1 VRGQSAPE
9 PPARIKAAQWE
20 RTRIA
25 AVLAVLLR
33 GIVAAWLKAVKRS
46 PRVKTNMW
54 RVVAIL
60 ALSLSGC
67 VSNRSIS
74 QPMDFWEGLFIGYLI
89 TVLWLVFIYWLVSKS
104 LPSAG

>member
-9 PPARIKAAQWE
+9 PRARIKPAQWE

-25 AVLAVLLR
+25 AALAVLLR
-33 GIVAAWLKAVKRS
+33 GIVAAWLKAVRQS

-67 VSNRSIS
+67 VSTKPLDQAFGAGQGRQIIKSEIAFLLSGQVSAEPAS
-74 QPMDFWEGLFIGYLI
+74 QR
-89 TVLWLVFIYWLVSKS
+89 
-104 LPSAG
+104 

>member
-20 RTRIA
+20 RTKIA

-33 GIVAAWLKAVKRS
+33 GIVAAWLKAMRRS

-67 VSNRSIS
+67 VSTKPLDQAFGAGQGRQIIKSEIAFFLSGQVGAEPAS
-74 QPMDFWEGLFIGYLI
+74 QR
-89 TVLWLVFIYWLVSKS
+89 
-104 LPSAG
+104 